1 MARKNINLPHD
12 RSREPRINVT
22 TAAER
27 LECSVSWVYKLVAS
41 GELQA
46 YRIGSRKGVQ
56 ITVRSLNDYLAS
68 RKI

>member
-1 MARKNINLPHD
+1 MARKNVNIPHD

-22 TAAER
+22 AAAER
-27 LECSVSWVYKLVAS
+27 LECSVSWVYKLVAA

-56 ITVRSLNDYLAS
+56 ITVRSVNDYLAS